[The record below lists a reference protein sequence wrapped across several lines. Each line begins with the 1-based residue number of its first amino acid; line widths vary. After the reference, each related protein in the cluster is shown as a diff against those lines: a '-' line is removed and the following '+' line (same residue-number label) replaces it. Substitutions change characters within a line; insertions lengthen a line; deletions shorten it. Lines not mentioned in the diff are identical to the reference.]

1 MITLGKYLPICPIL
15 QHNNVNNTTLQY
27 LSSSKCSH
35 KSSSLRA
42 ISPKSSEDN
51 ARTNHVTFSGRILA
65 KMVSACV
72 GSLITSMVVT
82 PLDVVKIR
90 LQAVVESS
98 AVVRAGIT
106 PGECKICSHYT
117 FSNGLMEHV
126 FHKSYCNHFSSE
138 CLKHSLSPNSSILTV
153 MNRIVRTEGAA
164 ALWDGLAP
172 TLLMAIPNT
181 MIYMVL
187 YDEFCHNILPSY
199 NYSPT
204 ASAITAGAAARIV
217 SGTIVAPFEL
227 IRTQMQSSALDASE
241 GIAKKITK
249 IVNKGGLM
257 SLWRGLSPTL
267 WRDVPFS
274 ALYWFLYEDIIS
286 YISAAGNQ
294 SIFFTSFIS
303 GATAGSI
310 AAFLTTPFDV
320 IKTRRQIDIYS
331 SQAGQAYSGTFQVM
345 NKIVKEEGF
354 TRLFVGVAPRVGKV
368 APACA
373 IMISS
378 YELGKWYFGLERQVY
393 T

>member
-1 MITLGKYLPICPIL
+1 MNIYLPLCPIL
-15 QHNNVNNTTLQY
+15 KNNMRNNNNNTVLYSYHHNNFYNKYNKNIYATSPMTSENNNN
-27 LSSSKCSH
+27 
-35 KSSSLRA
+35 
-42 ISPKSSEDN
+42 IDN
-51 ARTNHVTFSGRILA
+51 RKAGKARILA

-72 GSLITSMVVT
+72 GSIITTLVVT
-82 PLDVVKIR
+82 PLDVVKVR

-98 AVVRAGIT
+98 TTVVRAGVS
-106 PGECKICSHYT
+106 PGACKTCSHYT

-126 FHKSYCNHFSSE
+126 FHKSYCAHFSSE
-138 CLKHSLSPNSSILTV
+138 ALKHSISPNSSMFAV
-153 MNRIVRTEGAA
+153 MNRIVRTEGVA

-187 YDEFCHNILPSY
+187 YDEFCHNVLPSY
-199 NYSPT
+199 NFSMST
-204 ASAITAGAAARIV
+204 SAIVAGGAARVV

-227 IRTQMQSSALDASE
+227 IRTQMQSSATDASE
-241 GIAKKITK
+241 GIVKKFRS
-249 IVNKGGLM
+249 IVKKGGFT

-274 ALYWFLYEDIIS
+274 ALYWLLYEQMKTTIGTD
-286 YISAAGNQ
+286 ANQ
-294 SIFFTSFIS
+294 SIFFTSFVS

-331 SQAGQAYSGTFQVM
+331 TGPKTASGTFQVM
-345 NKIVKEEGF
+345 GNIIKEEKIS
-354 TRLFVGVAPRVGKV
+354 RLFTGVAPRVGKV

-378 YELGKWYFGLERQVY
+378 YEIGKWYFGID
-393 T
+393 

>member
-1 MITLGKYLPICPIL
+1 ME
-15 QHNNVNNTTLQY
+15 NVIWY
-27 LSSSKCSH
+27 
-35 KSSSLRA
+35 A
-42 ISPKSSEDN
+42 
-51 ARTNHVTFSGRILA
+51 G
-65 KMVSACV
+65 
-72 GSLITSMVVT
+72 VT
-82 PLDVVKIR
+82 PG
-90 LQAVVESS
+90 A
-98 AVVRAGIT
+98 
-106 PGECKICSHYT
+106 CKTCSHYT

-126 FHKSYCNHFSSE
+126 FHKSYCAHFSSE
-138 CLKHSLSPNSSILTV
+138 SLKHSLSPNSSILTV
-153 MNRIVRTEGAA
+153 MNRIVRTEGVA

-199 NYSPT
+199 NYSST
-204 ASAITAGAAARIV
+204 ASAIIAGGAARIV

-241 GIAKKITK
+241 GIVKKFTK
-249 IVNKGGLM
+249 IVNKGGLT

-274 ALYWFLYEDIIS
+274 AMYWLLYEEIITN
-286 YISAAGNQ
+286 ISTDRNQ

-331 SQAGQAYSGTFQVM
+331 LETKAIASGTFKVM
-345 NKIVKEEGF
+345 GKIITEEGF
-354 TRLFVGVAPRVGKV
+354 SRLFVGVAPRVGKV

-378 YELGKWYFGLERQVY
+378 YELGKWYFGIER
-393 T
+393 